1 MTTDYEA
8 KAKSAVPGAGV
19 GGIVES
25 SVVGDSV
32 RVQSEAAGEKNEA
45 VKTALAKA
53 FGVDASK
60 VSASL
65 IGPSWGASVSAKA
78 LQG

>member
-1 MTTDYEA
+1 M
-8 KAKSAVPGAGV
+8 
-19 GGIVES
+19 ES

-32 RVQSEAAGEKNEA
+32 RVQTVAAGEKNEG

-53 FGVDASK
+53 FGVDVTK

-78 LQG
+78 LQGLIAFLVLVCLLYTSRCV